1 MDRFNVLS
9 EIPPISSE
17 DSFVLFERHKMDF
30 SFPVHIHNEC
40 ELNYVS
46 GAAGAMRVVGD
57 NIEEIGDRDL
67 VLITGSKLE
76 HAWFNGHKAPDAEI
90 TEITIQFSPDLFS
103 SGLINKAQFFSIKK
117 LFEAAKKGVSFS
129 PKAIDEAET
138 LISRMGGSRG
148 FKSILLFL
156 ELLNTIASD
165 PEYRIL
171 SQYSSSADMSSQ
183 YDSRRVTRIMKYL
196 NANYNR
202 DITLEEIAS
211 VVNMSIPTFSRFIRQ
226 RTGKS
231 FVNCLNDI
239 RISVVSKRLIEEP
252 TRTVSEIAF
261 ESGFSNLSNFNRVFK
276 KKKGMTPQEYRSIF
290 FKRYMI
296 V

>member
-1 MDRFNVLS
+1 MEKFNVLS
-9 EIPPISSE
+9 EIPPIAPE

-30 SFPVHIHNEC
+30 TFPIHIHNEY

-46 GAAGAMRVVGD
+46 GAKGAIRVVGD
-57 NIEEIGDRDL
+57 NIEEIGDRDM
-67 VLITGSKLE
+67 VLITGDRLE
-76 HAWFNGHKAPDAEI
+76 HAWYNGHKPQDAEI
-90 TEITIQFSPDLFS
+90 TEITIQFHPDLFS
-103 SGLINKAQFFSIKK
+103 SGFIEKNQFYRIRK
-117 LFEAAKKGVSFS
+117 LLEAARKGVAFS
-129 PKAIDEAET
+129 DETIGKAYAVISQ
-138 LISRMGGSRG
+138 LIESKG

-156 ELLNTIASD
+156 ELLDVIACDS
-165 PEYRIL
+165 EYRVL
-171 SQYSSSADMSSQ
+171 SQYSMSADMSAQ
-183 YDSRRVTRIMKYL
+183 YDSRRVARIMKYL
-196 NANYNR
+196 NANYSR
-202 DITLEEIAS
+202 DITLEEVAS

-252 TRTVSEIAF
+252 TRTISEIAF

-276 KKKGMTPQEYRSIF
+276 KKKGMTPQEFRMFF

-296 V
+296 I

>member
-1 MDRFNVLS
+1 MDKFNVLS
-9 EIPPISSE
+9 EIPPIAPE

-46 GAAGAMRVVGD
+46 GASWAIRVVAEK
-57 NIEEIGDRDL
+57 IEENGDRDL
-67 VLITGSKLE
+67 VLITGNRLE
-76 HAWFNGHKAPDAEI
+76 HAWFNGRKDPDAEI
-90 TEITIQFSPDLFS
+90 TEITIQFSPELFS
-103 SGLINKAQFFSIKK
+103 GGLINKTQFFAIKK

-129 PKAIDEAET
+129 PVAIDAADV
-138 LISRMGGSRG
+138 LIAKMCESRG
-148 FKSILLFL
+148 FRSILLFL
-156 ELLNTIASD
+156 DLLNTIASD
-165 PEYRIL
+165 TDYRIL
-171 SQYSSSADMSSQ
+171 SQYSSSADSSAQ
-183 YDSRRVTRIMKYL
+183 YDSRRISRIMKYL

-261 ESGFSNLSNFNRVFK
+261 ECGFSNLSNFNRVFK